1 MITRECIALQMNVI
15 TRSLQGA
22 IDAITRALNNGD
34 TAAALVTA
42 CRDFKDLEESVNGL
56 YQGYAETLP
65 AAELAA
71 RKAAAK
77 YMDENLAPWDR
88 DESQDTDPLALQVS
102 TDDIA
107 DQIAEM
113 FGDDTPSDLINALK
127 EC

>member
-1 MITRECIALQMNVI
+1 MNSRECIALQMNII
-15 TRSLQGA
+15 TRGLQGA
-22 IDAITRALNNGD
+22 VDAIARALNNGD

-42 CRDFKDLEESVNGL
+42 CREFKDLEQGVKDL
-56 YQGYAETLP
+56 YKDYGKTLP

-77 YMDENLAPWDR
+77 FLDKNLLPWDR
-88 DESQDTDPLALQVS
+88 DESQDTDPLALQVP

-107 DQIAEM
+107 NQIADM
-113 FGDDTPSDLINALK
+113 FGDDAPADLIKALK